1 MLIAAVLRPS
11 EEYPA
16 DRRAHRRQSVN
27 LGANFGFD
35 GTPEPVSC
43 ILVDVSAGG
52 AQIMGRLPEGV
63 LEAKLEIS
71 GFDPLPCRVIWRT
84 ESKFGVRF
92 LNDPKDIASRLSKIM
107 SGQ

>member
-11 EEYPA
+11 EDQPA
-16 DRRAHRRQSVN
+16 DRRAYRRQSFN
-27 LGANFGFD
+27 LGARFGFD
-35 GTPEPVSC
+35 ETIEPVSC

-52 AQIMGRLPEGV
+52 AQIMGRLPEGIQ
-63 LEAKLEIS
+63 EAKLEIS

-92 LNDPKDIASRLSKIM
+92 LNDPKDIAARLSKIM
-107 SGQ
+107 SGT